1 MNRLSF
7 STSTSLLVQQ
17 LVPSGTL
24 ALEADWSICADVGAA
39 AVVYQALIQPWR
51 VERERE
57 KERERERERERYS
70 HWFFSCWHSTCLN
83 QQDDAMKTKRKQ
95 LETTQINPK
104 CQHLVVASYNNVKL
118 GDTDNHTAAECRTHS
133 AT

>member
-57 KERERERERERYS
+57 REREIQSLVFQLLAQYMPE
-70 HWFFSCWHSTCLN
+70 ST
-83 QQDDAMKTKRKQ
+83 
-95 LETTQINPK
+95 
-104 CQHLVVASYNNVKL
+104 
-118 GDTDNHTAAECRTHS
+118 G
-133 AT
+133 